1 MTYNEAN
8 IIHKFLYNQV
18 DKNKFYEL
26 MLKTDSFFTKPYMD
40 EKWKNYQDN
49 MHSFTFTWE
58 SFFNEVVKDINNTN
72 YKG

>member
-1 MTYNEAN
+1 
-8 IIHKFLYNQV
+8 
-18 DKNKFYEL
+18 
-26 MLKTDSFFTKPYMD
+26 MD

-49 MHSFTFTWE
+49 MHSFTFTCE